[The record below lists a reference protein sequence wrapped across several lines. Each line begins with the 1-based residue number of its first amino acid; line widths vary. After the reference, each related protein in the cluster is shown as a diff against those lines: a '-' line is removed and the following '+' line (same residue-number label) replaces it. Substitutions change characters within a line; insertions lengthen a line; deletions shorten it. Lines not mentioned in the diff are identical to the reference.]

1 MKKLICFMSFFGL
14 LLSMGLAQSNSQIN
28 WARISESLEAKMK
41 ETPEDEYIQVSIIM
55 YDQLDL
61 ESMMSYFRTERVP
74 LERRAKQVITSLQAK
89 AAATQPQFISYLNT
103 VNGVESG
110 SIRSLWISNE
120 IQVRVNKAGISA
132 LSLRSEI
139 DYLYFQYPYQR
150 LAEEKVES
158 LEASLY
164 TPNGHEPGHDVMNV
178 PGLWALGY
186 TGTNRRLFMIDE
198 GVDLRH
204 PALFNN
210 YRGLVD
216 GNSVSYFDPAG
227 TAADTV
233 PSKCVAFGDHGT
245 LVLGTV
251 VGNDFSRRDTIGI
264 APDALWMSSPLA
276 LGDGQGGVGCQD
288 AAGDYSFAL
297 QWALDPDG
305 DPNTVDDMP
314 DVINMSFGNS
324 NFADCTDPRFQQI
337 TALEAAGVGV
347 IIAAGNAGPNASTV
361 GPPANGATN
370 LVNTFAVGSVTQ
382 ASNIASF
389 SSRGPGLCSDDG
401 ASLEI
406 KPEVVAPGVTIRTTS
421 NGDAYANVQGTSFS
435 APYVAGLF
443 LLLKEAFPTL
453 SGEEI
458 KLGIYNSAT
467 DLGILGEDNNYGN
480 GLVDAVAAFNYLVNQ
495 GNTPVPRNPD
505 ADGLLHNLNDLNS
518 FACAKDVVPSFLLE
532 NSGTS
537 TMTAATINYTYS
549 NGITGTINW
558 TGSLTK
564 NRTER
569 IVLPAESLPAGNYSL
584 SIELVQVNG
593 KTEYSVRDNAI
604 EESFSIFDEVLPT
617 VVTTNP
623 VACTGGAAVIE
634 ANTGGSDREVVWY
647 DAATGGDIVGIGSP
661 FITPDLSQNTTFY
674 AEAMKVANAG
684 LPDLN
689 AGQSFASI
697 SDDSYLEFDA
707 LNDLEI
713 RSVKVYAAS
722 AGIRRV
728 AVNNFD
734 GTLVGRSAFLN
745 LQAGENIIELNV
757 SVPQGTGYRMEQVGQ
772 VDELFAT
779 VNGFSFPL
787 EIPEVLTITGSND
800 GLYNFF
806 YDWEVV
812 SSFNCERVAQEVTVS
827 PTSANA
833 AFTPSRTVLNLAN
846 SGRVNFN
853 NQSTGASSFFWDFGD
868 GTTSTDQSPSHDYT
882 LAGKYTVTLTV
893 EAAGGCTDIATAEI
907 EATGIVGIEE
917 DLANI
922 GELTVFPNPSAG
934 NFVLDM
940 DLLKREEVE
949 IEIFDLPGRRIWSR
963 SADTYLKDRVEMDLS
978 SANKG
983 IYLLKVKI
991 AGLTW
996 VQKLVKE

>member
-1 MKKLICFMSFFGL
+1 MSFFGL

-41 ETPEDEYIQVSIIM
+41 ETPDDEYIQVSIIM
-55 YDQLDL
+55 YDQVDL
-61 ESMMSYFRTERVP
+61 ESMMNYFRTERVP
-74 LERRAKQVITSLQAK
+74 LERRAKQVITTLQAK

-103 VNGVESG
+103 LNGVESG
-110 SIRSLWISNE
+110 SIQPLWISNE
-120 IQVRVNKAGISA
+120 IQLRLNKTAIST
-132 LSLRSEI
+132 LSFRSEI
-139 DYLYFQYPYQR
+139 DYLYFEYPYER
-150 LAEEKVES
+150 LSEEKVEA
-158 LEASLY
+158 LNASLL
-164 TPNGHEPGHDVMNV
+164 TPNGREPGHDLMNV

-216 GNSVSYFDPAG
+216 GNTVSYFDPEG
-227 TAADTV
+227 GVADSI

-251 VGNDFSRRDTIGI
+251 IGNDFGRRDTIGV
-264 APDALWMSSPLA
+264 APNALWMSSPLA
-276 LGDGQGGVGCQD
+276 LGDGQGNVGCQN
-288 AAGDYSFAL
+288 ASGNYAFAL

-305 DPNTVDDMP
+305 DPNTIDDMP
-314 DVINMSFGNS
+314 DVINMSFGTS
-324 NFADCTDPRFQQI
+324 NFANCTDPRFQQI

-347 IIAAGNAGPNASTV
+347 IIAAGNAGPNPSTV
-361 GPPANGATN
+361 GPPANGSTT

-382 ASNIASF
+382 ASNIAQF
-389 SSRGPGLCSDDG
+389 SSRGPGLCNSDG
-401 ASLEI
+401 GSLEI

-421 NGDAYANVQGTSFS
+421 NGDAFANVQGTSFS

-458 KLGIYNSAT
+458 KLAIYNSAT
-467 DLGILGEDNNYGN
+467 DLGILGEDDFYGN

-495 GNTPVPRNPD
+495 GNTPEPRNPD
-505 ADGLLHNLNDLNS
+505 ADGLVHNLNDLTS
-518 FACAKDVVPSFLLE
+518 FACAKDVSPSFLLE

-537 TMTAATINYTYS
+537 TMTSATISYTYS

-569 IVLPAESLPAGNYSL
+569 INLPTESLPTGDYSI
-584 SIELVQVNG
+584 SIELTQVNG
-593 KTEYSVRDNAI
+593 KTEYSVRDNLI
-604 EESFSIFDEVLPT
+604 EENFSIFDEVLPT

-623 VACTGGAAVIE
+623 LACSGGAAVIE

-647 DAATGGDIVGIGSP
+647 DAASGGNIVGIGSP

-674 AEAMKVANAG
+674 AEAMKAEKAG
-684 LPDLN
+684 LPDIN
-689 AGQSFASI
+689 VGQSFASI
-697 SDDSYLEFDA
+697 SDDSYLVFDA

-713 RSVKVYAAS
+713 RSVKVFAAS
-722 AGIRRV
+722 AGIRRI
-728 AVNNFD
+728 AVNDIN
-734 GTLVGRSAFLN
+734 GSLIGRSSFLN
-745 LQAGENIIELNV
+745 LQAGENIVELNIA
-757 SVPQGTGYRMEQVGQ
+757 VPRGEGYRMEQVGQ

-787 EIPEVLTITGSND
+787 EVPEVLIITGSND

-806 YDWEVV
+806 YDWEIV
-812 SSFNCERVAQEVTVS
+812 SSFSCDRVAQEVTVS

-853 NQSTGASSFFWDFGD
+853 NQSTGASNFFWDFGD
-868 GTTSTDQSPSHDYT
+868 GTTSTDQSPSHDYL
-882 LAGKYTVTLTV
+882 LAGRYTVTLTV

-907 EATGIVGIEE
+907 EASGIVGIEE
-917 DLANI
+917 DLAEI
-922 GELTVFPNPSAG
+922 GELKVYPNPSAG

-949 IEIFDLPGRRIWSR
+949 IEVFDLPGRRVWSK
-963 SADTYLKDRVEMDLS
+963 SSDTYLKDRVEMDLS

-983 IYLLKVKI
+983 VYLLKVKI
-991 AGLTW
+991 AGITW